1 MWLSAVFDWACST
14 KCTCYR
20 ARQIRVLGSHKI
32 ALSRIWTRGPIC
44 LQAKPTF
51 AIGKVLQH
59 RSFAVRAGSIRSPV
73 PPRRAGASRRKA
85 MPNMG
90 TEIAARCA
98 YWHQETC
105 WTYIWARSKPWPSSS
120 NLKMWRCIW
129 RHHGHEPEIFDDLP
143 FCQNPTFK
151 DPPTDEQGWT
161 ELAGLPAFI
170 IHTENR
176 DGPKILLRKNKQSWL
191 CCWSHRR
198 PAVRRDG
205 SVFARNQWCVIAHS
219 TASVK
224 ALPVFGRACHRKLR
238 HLQTAENQVET
249 SMDRRQV
256 WFEWKP
262 RTKSRRIKLTGINTL
277 CLSKTVNCLHSEMS
291 QWY

>member
-32 ALSRIWTRGPIC
+32 ALSRIWTRGLAIC

-59 RSFAVRAGSIRSPV
+59 RSF
-73 PPRRAGASRRKA
+73 AGASRRKA

-120 NLKMWRCIW
+120 NLKMWRCTC
-129 RHHGHEPEIFDDLP
+129 RHHGHEPENFWRSRSRTLP
-143 FCQNPTFK
+143 PMNKVEQSWQGFQPLSSIPKTEMARKFCFAKINSHGCAFEATVGLLFVGMALFSLVI
-151 DPPTDEQGWT
+151 TDVSLLTLLRALSASCLWQ
-161 ELAGLPAFI
+161 GLPPQSETLQQLWLKESSRI
-170 IHTENR
+170 SINY
-176 DGPKILLRKNKQSWL
+176 LLWKCLKYDVINRKNDICNHDNNSN
-191 CCWSHRR
+191 
-198 PAVRRDG
+198 
-205 SVFARNQWCVIAHS
+205 RNICIHVCSCI
-219 TASVK
+219 
-224 ALPVFGRACHRKLR
+224 
-238 HLQTAENQVET
+238 
-249 SMDRRQV
+249 
-256 WFEWKP
+256 
-262 RTKSRRIKLTGINTL
+262 
-277 CLSKTVNCLHSEMS
+277 
-291 QWY
+291 